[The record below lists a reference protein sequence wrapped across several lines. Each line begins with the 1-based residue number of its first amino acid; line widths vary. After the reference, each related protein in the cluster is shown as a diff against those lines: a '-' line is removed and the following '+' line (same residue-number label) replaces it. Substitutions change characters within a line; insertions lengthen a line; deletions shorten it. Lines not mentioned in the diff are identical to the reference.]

1 MSSQLVATIDRPIKS
16 AVLVNDCSCD
26 AALHEGGSSSDAQ
39 ALDPQVRAAMQESMD
54 QLQHQL
60 ELFTQANETL
70 NALTTRLKGY
80 SSEMLGRH
88 KEEIAQLSVEIA
100 RRVLAQRIENG
111 DYDVEAIIKEAIG
124 DNLIEGE
131 LSVHLNPED
140 LALLESARRESGQ
153 DGQPENV
160 KLVADAS
167 VGRAECMV
175 KTPKGTIES
184 RIDQKLD
191 QISGALKKAQ

>member
-16 AVLVNDCSCD
+16 AVLVNDCSCG
-26 AALHEGGSSSDAQ
+26 AAVHEGGSNSGAQ
-39 ALDPQVRAAMQESMD
+39 ASDLQMQAAMQESMD

-60 ELFTQANETL
+60 GLFAQANETL
-70 NALTTRLKGY
+70 NALTARLNGY
-80 SSEMLGRH
+80 SSEMQVKH

-100 RRVLAQRIENG
+100 RRVLAQRIEEG
-111 DYDVEAIIKEAIG
+111 DYDVEVVIKEALG
-124 DNLIEGE
+124 DNITESE

-140 LALLESARRESGQ
+140 LVLLQSARRESGQ

-160 KLVADAS
+160 KFVADAS
-167 VGRAECMV
+167 VGRAECFV

-191 QISGALKKAQ
+191 QISSALKKAQ